1 MASKPLCLVSAGHQ
15 ARRRETNHRKGIQN
29 LRKNVRKLL
38 YFYEYGLEVDSRV
51 TSLQSQKRML
61 KTRFRFLYLDKVLI
75 NLKINALIVTAT
87 QIATKIGRVQNDNL
101 IINQWPLYPQLES
114 MI

>member
-15 ARRRETNHRKGIQN
+15 ARRRETNHRNGIKFRN
-29 LRKNVRKLL
+29 FCEFLRIHTVSPLILESVEIVRS
-38 YFYEYGLEVDSRV
+38 YRDSMR
-51 TSLQSQKRML
+51 
-61 KTRFRFLYLDKVLI
+61 RFLYLIKVLI
-75 NLKINALIVTAT
+75 NPKINALIVTAT

-101 IINQWPLYPQLES
+101 IINQWLLYPRQES